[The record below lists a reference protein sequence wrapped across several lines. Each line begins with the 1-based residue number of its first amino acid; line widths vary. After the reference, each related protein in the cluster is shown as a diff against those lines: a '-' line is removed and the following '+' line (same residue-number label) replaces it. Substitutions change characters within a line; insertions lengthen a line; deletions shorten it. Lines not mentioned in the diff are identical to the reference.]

1 MNIRMSWILN
11 YIPSQSNRSDKYARK
26 QWQHNIKNYNKDVNK
41 YIMGAQWSEQNTSP
55 EGTEMTFPGVRRR
68 WVLAGEF

>member
-41 YIMGAQWSEQNTSP
+41 YIMGAQ
-55 EGTEMTFPGVRRR
+55 
-68 WVLAGEF
+68 